1 MTFRIIA
8 FSIILFCFNARALVS
23 PEQCITLQNDVGKA
37 MLMTMLEDF
46 GISRDSIIENKT
58 ETELISQQPV
68 NHALAL
74 TFGETEQRLSG
85 ENSDDPTTA
94 EEYAA
99 GFMAKNAKH
108 QLIKYTFEN
117 AVRQHNVL
125 LASAFINDEDC
136 AVRFNGYLI
145 VKREF

>member
-8 FSIILFCFNARALVS
+8 FSFILVCFNAWALIS
-23 PEQCITLQNDVGKA
+23 PEQCMTLRNDVGKA
-37 MLMTMLEDF
+37 MLLTMLEDF
-46 GISRDSIIENKT
+46 GISRDSIIKEKT

-68 NHALAL
+68 TYSLAL
-74 TFGETEQRLSG
+74 TYGETEKKLSG

-99 GFMAKNAKH
+99 GFMAKNAR
-108 QLIKYTFEN
+108 QLLVKYTFEN
-117 AVRQHNVL
+117 VARRHNVL
-125 LASAFINDEDC
+125 LASALVNDDDC
-136 AVRFNGYLI
+136 AVRFNGYLV